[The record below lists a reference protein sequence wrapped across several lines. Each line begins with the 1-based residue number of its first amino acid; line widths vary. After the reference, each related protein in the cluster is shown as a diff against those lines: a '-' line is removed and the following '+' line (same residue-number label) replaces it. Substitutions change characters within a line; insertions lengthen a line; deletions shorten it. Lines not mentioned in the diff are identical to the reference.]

1 MYLYLD
7 KPDGFTRED
16 MEAEIKAM
24 TREAMQAEARAA
36 GLQEGAAQLKTA
48 LIRDVLEEAKIE
60 EGDKCM
66 MHFTD
71 GDETVEFVEAKRG
84 GIYVRHFG
92 SKGKPHKHPTHYDYT
107 FAELLEKLNKALTNS
122 ESKS

>member
-1 MYLYLD
+1 MYLYFD

-36 GLQEGAAQLKTA
+36 GLQEGVKQLKTA

-60 EGDKCM
+60 EGDKCV
-66 MHFTD
+66 MHFSD
-71 GDETVEFVEAKRG
+71 GDETVEFVEAKHG

-92 SKGKPHKHPTHYDYT
+92 SKGKPHKHTTHYDYT
-107 FAELLEKLNKALTNS
+107 FAELLEKPNDKAEGL
-122 ESKS
+122 

>member
-1 MYLYLD
+1 MYMYLS

-24 TREAMQAEARAA
+24 TREAMHAEARSA
-36 GLQEGAAQLKTA
+36 GLQEGAEQLKNA
-48 LIRDVLEEAKIE
+48 LIEDVLEEAEIK
-60 EGDKCM
+60 EGDKCV

-107 FAELLEKLNKALTNS
+107 FAELLEKPNNGA
-122 ESKS
+122 EVRREAP

>member
-36 GLQEGAAQLKTA
+36 GLQDGAEQLKNA
-48 LIRDVLEEAKIE
+48 LIGDVLREAEIK
-60 EGDKCM
+60 EGDKCV

-71 GDETVEFVEAKRG
+71 GDETVEFVEAKHGR
-84 GIYVRHFG
+84 IYVRHFG
-92 SKGKPHKHPTHYDYT
+92 TKGKPHKHPTHYDYT
-107 FAELLEKLNKALTNS
+107 FAELLEKPNTRT
-122 ESKS
+122 